1 MTAGTIYV
9 MLSAMLPISNYTWL
23 MIYLSLKRLLFFFF
37 FLQFVIHYDRFPV
50 RNGRRTLMPTIIC
63 EITP

>member
-37 FLQFVIHYDRFPV
+37 FLQFVILFYRFPV
-50 RNGRRTLMPTIIC
+50 RNGRLPLMPTLFF